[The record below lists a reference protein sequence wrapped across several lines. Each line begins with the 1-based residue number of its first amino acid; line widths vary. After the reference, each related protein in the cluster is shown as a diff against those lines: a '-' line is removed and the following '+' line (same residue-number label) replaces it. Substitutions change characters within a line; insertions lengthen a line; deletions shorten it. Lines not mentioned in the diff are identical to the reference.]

1 MPDVTWGSPLP
12 IHVPFHTSPAF
23 ERALVGAFGS
33 GKSYGLCDEVIA
45 CALEQPGSKWVVA
58 RWTQAALR
66 DTTEAV
72 FFDRLPQELY
82 MAGDIK
88 RMGGHVDTFTFPN
101 GSQILF
107 RGLDDWKKHRSLN
120 IAGVFIDEA
129 DEVDEETWDGL
140 KSRVR
145 QVDPTAEAIRRG
157 YTAPITRRCMVLA
170 CNPAGHNWIY
180 NRFVDSQTRKDGT
193 AYFRSTSFDNPF
205 LPVDVL
211 EGYLSFPE
219 QWIKRYVLCQFDD
232 FAGQIYESWGYDS
245 HVIPHYMVPKDGLI
259 WMGMDPGTRN
269 PTAGL
274 WVHVTEIDGRRAL
287 VGVAEY
293 EQAGLPAEEH
303 AKSWRKIERDLP
315 GVRWRVSDPTIQ
327 VRDRGTNMSLADQY
341 RRLKFN
347 FQLGPR
353 THKDR
358 IPMLGNLIA
367 TRQFLLTDKCPLTYE
382 AIKQY
387 RWEDLSAAAR
397 AKGVDAPERPVKA
410 NDHLVDTSQYVSSR
424 WAGRPSG
431 IVVPEKPK
439 TQWEQFSEDARALIR
454 RNMAQ
459 RVSSGHS
466 SIGPI

>member
-12 IHVPFHTSPAF
+12 IHVPFHTSSVP
-23 ERALVGAFGS
+23 ERAAIGAFGS
-33 GKSYGLCDEVIA
+33 GKSYALCDEAIA
-45 CALEQPGSKWVVA
+45 CALEQPGVRMVIA
-58 RWTQAALR
+58 RWTQNSLK
-66 DTTEAV
+66 DTTEAA
-72 FFDRLPQELY
+72 FFDRLPPELY
-82 MAGDIK
+82 LAGETK
-88 RMGGHVDTFTFPN
+88 RLGGHVDTFIFPN
-101 GSQILF
+101 GSKVLF

-120 IAGVFIDEA
+120 IAWIFIDEA

-145 QVDPTAEAIRRG
+145 QVDVTSEARLRG
-157 YTAPITRRCMVLA
+157 YTAPITRRGMVLA

-180 NRFVDSQTRKDGT
+180 NRFVDPSTRKDGT
-193 AYFRSTSFDNPF
+193 AFFRSTSFDNPF
-205 LPVDVL
+205 LPADTL

-232 FAGQIYESWGYDS
+232 FAGQIYESWGYDT

-274 WVHVTEIDGRRAL
+274 WVHVTEIEGRRVM

-293 EQAGLPAEEH
+293 EEAGLPVEQH
-303 AKSWRKIERDLP
+303 AKAWRKIERGLP
-315 GVRWRVSDPTIQ
+315 PARWRVSDPSIQ
-327 VRDRGTNMSLADQY
+327 VRDRGTTHSLHDQY
-341 RRLKFN
+341 RRAGYN

-367 TRQFLLTDKCPLTYE
+367 TRQFMVTDKLPLTYE

-397 AKGVDAPERPVKA
+397 SKGADAPERPVKS
-410 NDHLVDTSQYVSSR
+410 NDHLVDCGQYVSSR
-424 WAGRPSG
+424 WAGRPSAL
-431 IVVPEKPK
+431 VKPEKPK
-439 TQWEQFSEDARALIR
+439 TQWEQFSADALQQIKQ
-454 RNMAQ
+454 NLAQ

-466 SIGPI
+466 SIGAV